1 MWVLRKE
8 QKSHY
13 ILNMYRFTHSS
24 QNACFTLSA
33 HNKIQVIYICLR
45 MLIHICYSSQNV
57 CFTLS
62 AHNKIQGIYICL
74 RMVIHICYSS
84 QDVWFP
90 ADLTRTEEKGGN
102 RDRKGSG
109 GWGMGDEGMTY
120 EGGRGRGVKPQADRA
135 CHRAR

>member
-1 MWVLRKE
+1 
-8 QKSHY
+8 
-13 ILNMYRFTHSS
+13 
-24 QNACFTLSA
+24 
-33 HNKIQVIYICLR
+33 

-90 ADLTRTEEKGGN
+90 ADLKRTEEKGGKC
-102 RDRKGSG
+102 DRKGSG
-109 GWGMGDEGMTY
+109 GWG
-120 EGGRGRGVKPQADRA
+120 K
-135 CHRAR
+135 